1 MAFGDSKLIK
11 QKGTVRLLEV
21 EAKYGRVNFCV
32 LGKGKTN
39 YYEDYDD
46 ALEEF
51 NFRWLKQQFDS

>member
-51 NFRWLKQQFDS
+51 NFRWLKQ